1 MESSAPVRIQYFSD
15 VLCVWAYAA
24 QIRLDELIEHFGPE
38 VEVSYHFL
46 PLFAC
51 TEERIGQRW
60 KDRGG
65 YAGYGEHVQQ
75 VCERFPHAELHPQV
89 WSKTAPRSSASA
101 HHFLKALQI
110 LEDDGQIDAGRR
122 QEFDGRTFFEEAMWR
137 VRTAFF
143 RDSRDISTL
152 ECQLEIAAEL
162 DLPKDPIVELMTNGE
177 AMASLF
183 HDIELRDRFGVRG
196 SPTYVLNEGRQLLYG
211 NVGYRVIEAN
221 VQEILRRP
229 EHEATW
235 C

>member
-1 MESSAPVRIQYFSD
+1 MDTQAPVRIEYFSD
-15 VLCVWAYAA
+15 VLCVWAYAS
-24 QIRLDELIEHFGPE
+24 QIRLDELLSHFGDQ
-38 VEVSYHFL
+38 VAVSYHFL
-46 PLFAC
+46 PLFAFAAD
-51 TEERIGQRW
+51 RIGERW

-65 YAGYGEHVQQ
+65 YAAYGEHVRE
-75 VCERFPHAELHPQV
+75 VCERFPHAEVHPRV
-89 WSKTAPRSSASA
+89 WDQTAPRSSASA
-101 HHFLKALQI
+101 HHFLKAVQL
-110 LEDDGQIDAGRR
+110 LEHKGLVDGRR
-122 QEFDGRTFFEEAMWR
+122 RAKFGGRTLFEEAMWR

-152 ECQLEIAAEL
+152 DCQMKIAAEL
-162 DLPKDPIVELMTNGE
+162 DLPKPALTELMTNGE
-177 AMASLF
+177 AMAGIF

-221 VQEILRRP
+221 VEEILRRP